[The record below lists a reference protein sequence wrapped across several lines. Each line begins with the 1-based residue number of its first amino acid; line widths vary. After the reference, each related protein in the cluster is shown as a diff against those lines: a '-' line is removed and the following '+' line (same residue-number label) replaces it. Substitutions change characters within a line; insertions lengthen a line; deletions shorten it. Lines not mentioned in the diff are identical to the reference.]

1 MPSLK
6 VLTLQTKFLTKDDM
20 LQKDDNFHISNSNG
34 IYNEGSEFGIFASS
48 CTVDSVYCQLDQ
60 CLVNY
65 VCDFH
70 S

>member
-1 MPSLK
+1 MSSLK
-6 VLTLQTKFLTKDDM
+6 VLTLQTEFLTKDDM
-20 LQKDDNFHISNSNG
+20 LQKDDNFHIFNSNG
-34 IYNEGSEFGIFASS
+34 IYNEVSEFGIS
-48 CTVDSVYCQLDQ
+48 CTVDSIYRQLDQ